1 MLDAPEATSAPASA
15 RPDPAVLRDAILETL
30 EKMKGEE
37 TVTIDLSGKS
47 EVTSYMI
54 ISSGAS
60 TTKVGAMAQEVRLA
74 LKDLGAEIL
83 SINGTDNKDWILVD
97 ANDCIVHLF
106 RPPVRAFYNLEK
118 LWAPDLAFQ
127 REAVSEHPL
136 DVEPD
141 EHFAADDLIDEA

>member
-1 MLDAPEATSAPASA
+1 MLDAQQAATASP
-15 RPDPAVLRDAILETL
+15 RPDPAVLRDAILKTL

-37 TVTIDLSGKS
+37 TVTIDLSEKS

-74 LKDLGAEIL
+74 LKELGAEIL
-83 SINGTDNKDWILVD
+83 SIDGTGNKDWVLID
-97 ANDCIVHLF
+97 ANDCVVHLF
-106 RPPVRAFYNLEK
+106 RPPVRAFYNLER
-118 LWAPDLAFQ
+118 LWAPDLALE
-127 REAVSEHPL
+127 RESVSQHPL

-141 EHFAADDLIDEA
+141 EHLAAEDLIDEA